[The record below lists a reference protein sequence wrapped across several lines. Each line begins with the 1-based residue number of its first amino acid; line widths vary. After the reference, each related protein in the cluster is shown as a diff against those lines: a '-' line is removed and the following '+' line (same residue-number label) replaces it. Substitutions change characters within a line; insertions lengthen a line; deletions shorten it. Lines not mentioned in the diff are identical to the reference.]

1 MYIYIIFICYII
13 LYKLQTR
20 KQVCPARISEEARA
34 MSEKFA
40 LKAVESLEGRGI
52 YGVEL
57 FLMKDGSVI
66 LNEIAPRP
74 HNTGHYTIEA
84 NDCCQFENHL
94 RAVMGMP
101 LGSTRLK
108 VKPRFAQF
116 NSGFVWELTNVNPG
130 FVWELTG

>member
-1 MYIYIIFICYII
+1 M
-13 LYKLQTR
+13 
-20 KQVCPARISEEARA
+20 
-34 MSEKFA
+34 
-40 LKAVESLEGRGI
+40 KAVESLNGRGI

-84 NDCCQFENHL
+84 TDCCQFENHL
-94 RAVMGMP
+94 RAVMGLP

-108 VKPRFAQF
+108 VQSSVMLNLLGDADGSEGMKICNEMCDRYIPSFPCVRPHPC
-116 NSGFVWELTNVNPG
+116 ELNQARGT
-130 FVWELTG
+130 